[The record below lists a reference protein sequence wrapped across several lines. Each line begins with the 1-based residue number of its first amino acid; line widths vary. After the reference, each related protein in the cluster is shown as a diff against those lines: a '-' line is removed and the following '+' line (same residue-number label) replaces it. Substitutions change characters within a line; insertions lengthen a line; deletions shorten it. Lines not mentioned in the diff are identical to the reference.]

1 MQTTD
6 KECLGSVRTTPLSWP
21 RSREP
26 PNTLAI
32 ARPKPPAEA
41 ADEPADRLCHPP
53 RLRTGSR
60 RNVPEQSGLSRRINL
75 IWRFTPLPSAITR
88 PVSGQAHALFVSW
101 RSRLRATT
109 VVFVFS
115 RTSVFNRPTSSL
127 ARSRLLDHLCH
138 CFLTSPPGRSE
149 RRGCRVAYATAVG
162 LFARSAGLG
171 RTIAPEK
178 QLTGGLWFPG
188 PGRRRLDGIGTD
200 SRDLPEKGNT
210 NARQQGDDRG
220 LHRAE
225 RG

>member
-1 MQTTD
+1 VQTTD

-138 CFLTSPPGRSE
+138 CSSYFAAGPQRAAWLSGCLCDGRSACSRALPAWGGQL
-149 RRGCRVAYATAVG
+149 RRKN
-162 LFARSAGLG
+162 S
-171 RTIAPEK
+171 
-178 QLTGGLWFPG
+178 
-188 PGRRRLDGIGTD
+188 
-200 SRDLPEKGNT
+200 
-210 NARQQGDDRG
+210 
-220 LHRAE
+220 
-225 RG
+225 